1 MTVFKNLYAFNHKFY
16 VVTTDPQSIPERRW
30 ILSNGF
36 KAEEREQN
44 EPDEHTLA
52 IVSPTEV
59 RQLFGSFASV
69 MDGVSV
75 IIFLKSMAEVS
86 HRQQFIQTDGPQ
98 FLRHMYHFV
107 VGQCRHSRSTIR
119 FEIVSRDICSVA
131 LAWLHIARAR
141 FHVWWNHSSFTLSM
155 GIPERATAR
164 TY

>member
-1 MTVFKNLYAFNHKFY
+1 MTVFKNLYAFNHTFY

-75 IIFLKSMAEVS
+75 IIFSK
-86 HRQQFIQTDGPQ
+86 IYG
-98 FLRHMYHFV
+98 
-107 VGQCRHSRSTIR
+107 RSI
-119 FEIVSRDICSVA
+119 S
-131 LAWLHIARAR
+131 
-141 FHVWWNHSSFTLSM
+141 
-155 GIPERATAR
+155 
-164 TY
+164 